1 MSGSCIRRQPGGF
14 TLIELLV
21 VVAIIGL
28 LVSILLPSL
37 ANARAQAKLTACL
50 ANLHDLGVALHTYA
64 HDYDPYF
71 PPTPYMGSNLN
82 VDDPQADDNLFVL
95 WYKRYARNIASF
107 SCPAT
112 KYRVRPP
119 EKILQQPTQW
129 GIKYVLVIG
138 NKVQNDFERLAQ
150 QVVNNGFGTSY
161 EYNVWMKSGNRTTDV
176 TWCAVR
182 KPILHYDRVLKTVQ
196 TLRPAPAF
204 SILMHDADTGSSN
217 DSPNAVYLDV
227 IGANGRATNN
237 YPEPWD
243 NHGSRA
249 MNILFADNHVMPA
262 RSEQVKRIWKMQD
275 VK

>member
-1 MSGSCIRRQPGGF
+1 MNGSRIRPQSGAF

-37 ANARAQAKLTACL
+37 AEARAQAKLTACL

-71 PPTPYMGSNLN
+71 PLTPYMGSNLN

-129 GIKYVLVIG
+129 GIKYVLMIG

-182 KPILHYDRVLKTVQ
+182 KPILGYNRVLKTVQ

-217 DSPNAVYLDV
+217 DDPGAVYLDV
-227 IGANGRATNN
+227 IGANGHATNN

-262 RSEQVKRIWKMQD
+262 RPEQVKRFWKMQN